1 MTTTIPTHQP
11 QQPAK
16 RLLIFQETKDVTN
29 KNESIFQ
36 PVNAAGLPISGSGP
50 QMPSMLD
57 LPLRLLK
64 ALTELL
70 NHNKFKGWALL
81 GAAPYHDVSE
91 EGKFFAV
98 ILEQIRDPVSEKK

>member
-1 MTTTIPTHQP
+1 MTTIIPTHQP

-36 PVNAAGLPISGSGP
+36 PVNAAGLPISGPGP

-70 NHNKFKGWALL
+70 NHNKFKGWY
-81 GAAPYHDVSE
+81 APYFSYCLLCLFI
-91 EGKFFAV
+91 FFAV
-98 ILEQIRDPVSEKK
+98 YHI